1 MPTYLIL
8 MNGRI
13 DPDVRG
19 ELGIYEDATI
29 ADANRHAVEHLG
41 GELRDYYYYTE
52 GPYDAA
58 LVVDYPDQETAIR
71 ARHQALGMGIDEIV
85 SLDAVHHEDVDESLM
100 T

>member
-1 MPTYLIL
+1 MPTKLVLI
-8 MNGRI
+8 NGQI

-19 ELGIYEDATI
+19 ELGIDEDATI

-41 GELRDYYYYTE
+41 GELREYYYTE

-58 LVVDYPDQETAIR
+58 AVVDFPDQETHIR
-71 ARHQALGMGIDEIV
+71 ARHQVLGMGIEEIV
-85 SLDAVHHEDVDESLM
+85 TLDAVHHEDVDESLM